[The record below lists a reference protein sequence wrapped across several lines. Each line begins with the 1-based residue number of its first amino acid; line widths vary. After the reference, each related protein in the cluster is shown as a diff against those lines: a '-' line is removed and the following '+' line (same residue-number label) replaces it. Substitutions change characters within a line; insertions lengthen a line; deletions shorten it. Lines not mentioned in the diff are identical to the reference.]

1 LRVLRTGRKS
11 PLTEAEEKR
20 KRGTEA
26 AESGGEDHRNENLE
40 ARRQVR
46 QKFWC
51 AACFVSALFETVV

>member
-1 LRVLRTGRKS
+1 LRVQRSGRKS

-26 AESGGEDHRNENLE
+26 TEAVVKRREDNLE

-46 QKFWC
+46 QKIWC
-51 AACFVSALFETVV
+51 AECFVSALFETDWK